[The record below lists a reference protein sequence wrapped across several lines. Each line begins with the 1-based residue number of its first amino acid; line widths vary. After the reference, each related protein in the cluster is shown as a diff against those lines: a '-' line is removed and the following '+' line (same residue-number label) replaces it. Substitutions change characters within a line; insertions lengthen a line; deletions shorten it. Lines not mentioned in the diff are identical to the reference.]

1 LNDVLLRIADQD
13 RTVVDDVSADN
24 LDQEITVN
32 RVAADAV
39 VETVVEDTI
48 TAVITIVDI
57 IIAAP
62 VQPIG
67 GQIRS
72 KHLAHAKT

>member
-1 LNDVLLRIADQD
+1 M
-13 RTVVDDVSADN
+13 
-24 LDQEITVN
+24 
-32 RVAADAV
+32 
-39 VETVVEDTI
+39 ETVVEDTI